1 MKAIAAALVKAQK
14 EFGPALKTST
24 NPHFRSR
31 YADLSACIEAVIDAL
46 NSNGIYLMQLT
57 DEHDGGVKVSTTF
70 IHESGEQLSGG
81 TLFMPATKHDAQGFG
96 SALSYARRYSLMAAC
111 GIAPEEDDGNHATK
125 TAPVAA
131 PKAMPKPVAKTPE
144 APPPAPPAK
153 MGNVVNQWQLKVS
166 AEPGTSVD
174 DWSVSIADTTNFAL
188 EMAQSVDDVNS
199 IYKINK
205 TVYDKLKDLDGVTYS
220 MLLDRFKEVK
230 EKFKEKENEYV
241 PE

>member
-31 YADLSACIEAVIDAL
+31 YADLSACVEAVIDAL
-46 NSNGIYLMQLT
+46 NNNGIYLMQLT

-81 TLFMPATKHDAQGFG
+81 TLFMPASKHDAQGFG

-111 GIAPEEDDGNHATK
+111 GIAPEEDDGN
-125 TAPVAA
+125 AA
-131 PKAMPKPVAKTPE
+131 SKPVAPKVMPKAVAKAPE
-144 APPPAPPAK
+144 APPAPPPKLA
-153 MGNVVNQWQLKVS
+153 GTVSQWQLKVS
-166 AEPGTSVD
+166 AEPETTVD
-174 DWSVSIADTTNFAL
+174 DWSSTIADTTNFAL

-205 TVYDKLKDLDGVTYS
+205 VVYDRLKALDSVTYS
-220 MLLDRFKEVK
+220 MLLDRFGEFKK
-230 EKFKEKENEYV
+230 KFKEQENEYV